1 MDKWILILSSGALVA
16 GYAVLWV
23 KHRSNQAQFSDA
35 QKKTDRKIN
44 QLLTEANRKTQKME
58 ADASKRIAQEES
70 ARRQALSEEAR
81 DVEKRLGRVEEAEA
95 QLLRQESRL
104 NEEKAHIQ
112 SLKDQWDSRHQ
123 ELANQLENIANFTQE
138 EAKAIIIKQAEEAAE
153 QDVGTIIK
161 QSVAKAKETAKEQA
175 RELVVNAIQ
184 RTAVNVVA
192 AVTTTAVQ
200 LPNEELKGR
209 IIGKEGRNI
218 RAFETATGCD
228 IIIDDSPDTVTLS
241 CFNPIR
247 REIGRIALTDLVS
260 DGRINPARIEESV
273 KNAEANL
280 EKTIIG
286 IGQEAA
292 EELRLK
298 FHPKLI
304 ELIGRLNYRT
314 SYGQNILKHSMEAAH
329 IAGILAT
336 ELGLDVDLAKRG
348 TLLHD
353 IGKALDFETEGSHV
367 DIGDTVCRKY
377 GESEAVIN
385 CINAH
390 HEDEAPATIEAV
402 IVMMADAISSARPGA
417 RRESIE
423 KYIERLTKLEAI
435 AKTFDGVKKVFAIQ
449 AGREV
454 RVLVEPSEVRDNRM
468 YKLARDIAKRIESE
482 VDYPGEVTV
491 SLIRETRAYS
501 TAK

>member
-1 MDKWILILSSGALVA
+1 
-16 GYAVLWV
+16 
-23 KHRSNQAQFSDA
+23 
-35 QKKTDRKIN
+35 
-44 QLLTEANRKTQKME
+44 
-58 ADASKRIAQEES
+58 
-70 ARRQALSEEAR
+70 
-81 DVEKRLGRVEEAEA
+81 
-95 QLLRQESRL
+95 
-104 NEEKAHIQ
+104 
-112 SLKDQWDSRHQ
+112 
-123 ELANQLENIANFTQE
+123 
-138 EAKAIIIKQAEEAAE
+138 
-153 QDVGTIIK
+153 
-161 QSVAKAKETAKEQA
+161 KETAKEQA

-192 AVTTTAVQ
+192 AVTTTAIQ

-247 REIGRIALTDLVS
+247 RETGRIALTDLVS

>member
-1 MDKWILILSSGALVA
+1 
-16 GYAVLWV
+16 
-23 KHRSNQAQFSDA
+23 
-35 QKKTDRKIN
+35 
-44 QLLTEANRKTQKME
+44 
-58 ADASKRIAQEES
+58 
-70 ARRQALSEEAR
+70 
-81 DVEKRLGRVEEAEA
+81 
-95 QLLRQESRL
+95 
-104 NEEKAHIQ
+104 
-112 SLKDQWDSRHQ
+112 
-123 ELANQLENIANFTQE
+123 
-138 EAKAIIIKQAEEAAE
+138 
-153 QDVGTIIK
+153 
-161 QSVAKAKETAKEQA
+161 
-175 RELVVNAIQ
+175 
-184 RTAVNVVA
+184 
-192 AVTTTAVQ
+192 
-200 LPNEELKGR
+200 
-209 IIGKEGRNI
+209 
-218 RAFETATGCD
+218 
-228 IIIDDSPDTVTLS
+228 
-241 CFNPIR
+241 
-247 REIGRIALTDLVS
+247 
-260 DGRINPARIEESV
+260 
-273 KNAEANL
+273 
-280 EKTIIG
+280 
-286 IGQEAA
+286 
-292 EELRLK
+292 
-298 FHPKLI
+298 
-304 ELIGRLNYRT
+304 
-314 SYGQNILKHSMEAAH
+314 MEAAH

>member
-1 MDKWILILSSGALVA
+1 MDKGLLILFSLVLLI
-16 GYAVLWV
+16 GYYLVWIKYKKNKSLAEET
-23 KHRSNQAQFSDA
+23 R
-35 QKKTDRKIN
+35 KKTDRKIN
-44 QLLTEANRKTQKME
+44 QLLADTNRKAQKIE
-58 ADASKRIAQEES
+58 SDALKRINQEETD
-70 ARRQALSEEAR
+70 RRKALSEEAR
-81 DVEKRLGRVEEAEA
+81 DIEKRLGRVEAIEA
-95 QLLRQESRL
+95 QLSRKETSL
-104 NEEKAHIQ
+104 NDEKAQIQ
-112 SLKDQWDSRHQ
+112 SLKQSWEERH
-123 ELANQLENIANFTQE
+123 ESLAGQLENIASFTQE
-138 EAKAIIIKQAEEAAE
+138 EAKSIIIKQAEEAAE
-153 QDVGTIIK
+153 HDIGTLIK

-184 RTAVNVVA
+184 RTAVNIVA

-200 LPNEELKGR
+200 LPSEELKGR

-247 REIGRIALTDLVS
+247 REIGRIALTELVS

-273 KNAEANL
+273 KNSEANL
-280 EKTIIG
+280 QKTMIA

-292 EELRLK
+292 ETLQLK

-329 IAGILAT
+329 IAGILAS

-367 DIGDTVCRKY
+367 DIGDSVCRKY
-377 GESEAVIN
+377 GESEVVIN

-390 HEDEAPATIEAV
+390 HEDESPATIEAV

-423 KYIERLTKLEAI
+423 KYIERLTKLESI

-454 RVLVEPSEVRDNRM
+454 RVLVEPSEIRDNRM